1 MSKKFGLWLLL
12 PLILLSHPV
21 FAKERP
27 VEDFF
32 RKPEFAGPGL
42 SPDGRY
48 LSIMAPYENRMNL
61 FVIDL
66 DKGMK
71 ATQATS
77 ITGQDVQGGGF
88 VSNERLIFTM
98 DRDGNEDFGLYA
110 VDRDGRKPKALI
122 EPDTLRNANVVHRL
136 PDDDDHV
143 MIAYNKTR
151 FGYPDIF
158 RMNINTGRTYKAVQN
173 PNNVA
178 GWLLDQDGRVRIGID
193 TNGTEN
199 TILYRSDEEAE
210 WESLATFEFDEPQ
223 WSPVAFDFDN
233 KTLYVLSNLD
243 ADTAGLFTYDPET
256 KTMGKLIYR
265 DPDYDVAG
273 PIMSRHLQRIVGVSI
288 EKEKPETVWFNKE
301 WAQVQATLD
310 HALPDTHNAVVSA
323 SDDESRLVVA
333 AYSDINPG
341 RYYLY
346 DRAKGQLRHLVTG
359 RKWIDPDEMAP
370 MKSISYKSRDG
381 LTIHGYLTLPKD
393 YDGKGRIPLIVNPH
407 GGPYGVRDSW
417 GFNPEHQFFADRGY
431 ATLQMNFRG
440 SGGYGHEFMTA
451 GYGKWG
457 QEMQDDITDGVK
469 WAIEEGFADP
479 ERVCIFGASYGGY
492 ATMAGLTFTPDLYKC
507 GINYVGVTDVALL
520 FETAPKRWEAAKKQM
535 EKQIGD
541 PEDTEFMRRVSPLY
555 HVDKIKAPL
564 MIVHGRRDP
573 RVVMQHAD
581 DLRDELDDQ
590 KKPYVWLVQSSE
602 GHGFKKEENVIDLY
616 KRMDKFLK
624 ENL

>member
-1 MSKKFGLWLLL
+1 MSKKFGIWLFL

-42 SPDGRY
+42 SPNGRY
-48 LSIMAPYENRMNL
+48 LSLMAPHESRMNL

-71 ATQATS
+71 AMQATS

-88 VSNERLIFTM
+88 VNNERLIFTM

-110 VDRDGRKPKALI
+110 VDRDGKKPKALV
-122 EPDTLRNANVVHRL
+122 EPKTFRNASVVHRL

-193 TNGTEN
+193 SNGTEN

-210 WESLATFEFDEPQ
+210 WEALATFEFDEPQ
-223 WSPVAFDFDN
+223 WSPVAFDYDN

-243 ADTAGLFTYDPET
+243 ADTAGLYTYDPET
-256 KTMGKLIYR
+256 KTMGELIYR
-265 DPDYDVAG
+265 DPDYDVSG
-273 PIMSRHLQRIVGVSI
+273 PIMSRHLKKLVGVSV
-288 EKEKPETVWFNKE
+288 EKEKPETIYFDKD
-301 WAQVQATLD
+301 WAQIQATLD
-310 HALPDTHNAVVSA
+310 HALPDTRNAVVST

-333 AYSDINPG
+333 AYSDVNPG
-341 RYYLY
+341 RFYLY

-359 RKWIDPDEMAP
+359 RKWINPDEMAP
-370 MKSISYKSRDG
+370 MKPISYQSRDG

-440 SGGYGHEFMTA
+440 SGGYGHKFMTA
-451 GYGKWG
+451 GYQKWG
-457 QEMQDDITDGVK
+457 QEMQNDITDGVK

-479 ERVCIFGASYGGY
+479 ERVCIYGASYGGY

-520 FETAPKRWEAAKKQM
+520 FETAPKRWEAGKKQM

-590 KKPYVWLVQSSE
+590 NKPYVWLVQSRE
-602 GHGFKKEENVIDLY
+602 GHGFRKEENVIDLY